1 MWKDTLHVTEQEIED
16 GQYERPTHCAVALAI
31 LRQIIPELPDADEY
45 EPFVSS
51 DGAMTIKM
59 KGGYKDKYI
68 IVPRKKGTY
77 DMIANFIEA
86 FDDGDDVEPFDIL
99 CEVQKYED
107 YDFNREYEIRM
118 GMKVKRQKEAK

>member
-1 MWKDTLHVTEQEIED
+1 MWNDTLHITEEEIED
-16 GQYERPTHCAVALAI
+16 GQMERPTCCAVALAI
-31 LRQIIPELPDADEY
+31 LRQIIPTLDDGDCL
-45 EPFVSS
+45 EPFVNS
-51 DGAMTIKM
+51 DGGMTIKM
-59 KGGYKDKYI
+59 KGGCKDKYI

-107 YDFNREYEIRM
+107 YDFNREYD
-118 GMKVKRQKEAK
+118 KRQKESK